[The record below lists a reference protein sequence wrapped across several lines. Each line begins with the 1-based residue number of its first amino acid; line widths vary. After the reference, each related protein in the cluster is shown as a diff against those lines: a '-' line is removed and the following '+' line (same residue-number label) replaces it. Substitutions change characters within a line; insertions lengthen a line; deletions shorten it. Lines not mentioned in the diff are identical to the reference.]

1 MLHCTCTTVTNLLLL
16 LLCTTLVHS
25 TPHLCICNTTDFDT
39 NVYRYY
45 HCVLLFVLS
54 RMGRTHEA
62 QSLRH
67 DILKSVGYSQADI
80 DAAENADDADETA
93 ESVIAADSET
103 AEQQQ
108 ATAAQTA

>member
-1 MLHCTCTTVTNLLLL
+1 
-16 LLCTTLVHS
+16 
-25 TPHLCICNTTDFDT
+25 
-39 NVYRYY
+39 
-45 HCVLLFVLS
+45 
-54 RMGRTHEA
+54 MGRTHEA

-80 DAAENADDADETA
+80 DAAENAEDDETG
-93 ESVIAADSET
+93 ESVTAAADT